1 MRGSS
6 KPAVKNI
13 LTGRYNKMKKFL
25 KEAKVHLMTGIG
37 YMLPLIIGASL
48 VVAIPK
54 LIALCFGI
62 TSLDPYADGTGI
74 WHIMKQIEN
83 VGWTGIGL
91 INTVLGGFI
100 AYSIADKPAIGAGL
114 IGGALAS
121 STYAGFLG
129 AVIAGFLAGYSVK
142 WAKEHIKLPQSMQSV
157 MPLVICPFIG
167 TGIVAVVMGVIL
179 ANPLAAINTWLVNWI
194 SSMCQNQ
201 GSQLVM
207 AIILGAMIASDMG
220 GPINKSAW
228 MAGNVLMA
236 EGIYQ
241 PNVFINAAIC
251 MPPLAYAIATVIR
264 KNRFSAEFRETGK
277 GNWVMG
283 FIGIT
288 EGAIPFTLV
297 KPQFLIPI
305 NMFGAAVGTAV
316 ISLLGAKGEI
326 PPVGGIYGFVSV
338 THGWAYLVGI
348 LVGAVIIA
356 VLATIAVD
364 FNQSTDAAT
373 SEDVNLDEIEIS
385 FEDIK

>member
-1 MRGSS
+1 
-6 KPAVKNI
+6 
-13 LTGRYNKMKKFL
+13 MKKFL
-25 KEAKVHLMTGIG
+25 KDAKGHLMTGIG

-74 WHIMKQIEN
+74 WHIMKLIEN

-91 INTVLGGFI
+91 INTVLAGFI

-129 AVIAGFLAGYSVK
+129 AVIAAFIAGYTVK
-142 WAKEHIKLPQSMQSV
+142 FAKEHIKLPKSMETM
-157 MPLVICPFIG
+157 MPLVICPFLA
-167 TGIVAVVMGVIL
+167 TGVVAIIMGVVL
-179 ANPLAAINTWLVNWI
+179 ATPLAAINTWLVDWI
-194 SSMCQNQ
+194 SSMCQST
-201 GSQLVM
+201 GSQLIM

-228 MAGNVLMA
+228 MAGNVLLA

-241 PNVFINAAIC
+241 PNVFINCAIC
-251 MPPLAYAIATVIR
+251 IPPLAYAIATVIR
-264 KNRFSAEFRETGK
+264 KNRFSDAFRETGK

-305 NMFGAAVGTAV
+305 NMLGGALGAA
-316 ISLLGAKGEI
+316 ICSLLGAKGDI
-326 PPVGGIYGFVSV
+326 PPVGGIYGFVSI
-338 THGWAYLVGI
+338 TNGWAYLIGI
-348 LVGAVIIA
+348 LVGAIVIA
-356 VLATIAVD
+356 VLSTLVVD
-364 FNQSTDAAT
+364 FNQNTDNV
-373 SEDVNLDEIEIS
+373 SEDVNIDEIEIS
-385 FEDIK
+385 FEDVQ

>member
-1 MRGSS
+1 
-6 KPAVKNI
+6 
-13 LTGRYNKMKKFL
+13 MKQFL
-25 KEAKVHLMTGIG
+25 KDAKGHLMTGIG

-74 WHIMKQIEN
+74 WHIMKLIEN
-83 VGWTGIGL
+83 VGWTGIGMV
-91 INTVLGGFI
+91 NTVLAGFI

-114 IGGALAS
+114 IGGAVAS

-129 AVIAGFLAGYSVK
+129 AVIAAFIAGYSVK
-142 WAKEHIKLPQSMQSV
+142 WAKKHSKLPESMNSV
-157 MPLVICPFIG
+157 MPLVVCPLIA
-167 TGIVAVVMGVIL
+167 TGLVAVIMGVIL
-179 ANPLAAINTWLVNWI
+179 ATPLAAINTWLVKWI

-201 GSQLVM
+201 SSQLVM
-207 AIILGAMIASDMG
+207 ALILGAMIASDMG

-228 MAGNVLMA
+228 MAGNALMA

-264 KNRFSAEFRETGK
+264 KNRFSEAFRETGK
-277 GNWVMG
+277 SNWAMG
-283 FIGIT
+283 FVGIT

-305 NMFGAAVGTAV
+305 NMFGAPVGTAV
-316 ISLLGAKGEI
+316 ISLLGAKGDI
-326 PPVGGIYGFVSV
+326 PPVGGIYGFVSI
-338 THGWAYLVGI
+338 TNGWAYLVGI
-348 LVGAVIIA
+348 LVGALIIA
-356 VLATIAVD
+356 LLATLVVD
-364 FNQSTDAAT
+364 FTEGDEGE
-373 SEDVNLDEIEIS
+373 SEDIDVDEIEIT

>member
-1 MRGSS
+1 
-6 KPAVKNI
+6 
-13 LTGRYNKMKKFL
+13 MKKFL
-25 KEAKVHLMTGIG
+25 KDAKGHLMTGIG

-74 WHIMKQIEN
+74 WHIMKLIEN

-91 INTVLGGFI
+91 INTVLAGFI

-121 STYAGFLG
+121 DTYAGFLG
-129 AVIAGFLAGYSVK
+129 AVIAAFIAGYTVK
-142 WAKEHIKLPQSMQSV
+142 FAKEHIKLPESMQTM
-157 MPLVICPFIG
+157 MPLVICPFLA
-167 TGIVAVVMGVIL
+167 TGVVAIIMGVVL
-179 ANPLAAINTWLVNWI
+179 ATPLAAINTWLVDWI
-194 SSMCQNQ
+194 SSMCQSS

-228 MAGNVLMA
+228 MAGNVLLA

-241 PNVFINAAIC
+241 PNVFINCAIC
-251 MPPLAYAIATVIR
+251 IPPLAYAIATVIR
-264 KNRFSAEFRETGK
+264 KKRFSPAFRETGK

-305 NMFGAAVGTAV
+305 NMLGGALGAA
-316 ISLLGAKGEI
+316 ICSLLGAKGDI
-326 PPVGGIYGFVSV
+326 PPVGGIYGFVSI
-338 THGWAYLVGI
+338 TNGWAYLIGI
-348 LVGAVIIA
+348 LVGAIVIA
-356 VLATIAVD
+356 VLATLVVD
-364 FNQSTDAAT
+364 FNQDTDNAA
-373 SEDVNLDEIEIS
+373 EDVNIDEIEIS
-385 FEDIK
+385 FEDVQ